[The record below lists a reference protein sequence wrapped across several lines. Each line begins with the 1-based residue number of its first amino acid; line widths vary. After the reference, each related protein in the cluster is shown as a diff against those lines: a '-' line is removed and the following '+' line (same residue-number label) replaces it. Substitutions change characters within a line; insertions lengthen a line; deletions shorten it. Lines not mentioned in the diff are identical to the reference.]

1 MIAGLAMQDEKVLSV
16 GAVIESALAAN
27 GHAVHGLYF
36 NARST
41 TFI

>member
-1 MIAGLAMQDEKVLSV
+1 MIAGLTMQDEKVLSV
-16 GAVIESALAAN
+16 GVAIESALAAN

-41 TFI
+41 TFV